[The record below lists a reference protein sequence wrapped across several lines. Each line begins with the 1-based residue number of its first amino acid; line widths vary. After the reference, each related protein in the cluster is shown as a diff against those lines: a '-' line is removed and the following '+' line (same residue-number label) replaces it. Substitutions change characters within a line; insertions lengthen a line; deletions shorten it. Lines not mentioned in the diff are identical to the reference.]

1 MINVDF
7 NCGTK
12 HQVKEVYMK
21 NDFNI
26 HNSINRSVKI
36 TLKARAA
43 VTLAIDN
50 NMLML

>member
-1 MINVDF
+1 
-7 NCGTK
+7 
-12 HQVKEVYMK
+12 MK

-26 HNSINRSVKI
+26 HNSIDRSVKI

-43 VTLAIDN
+43 TTLAIDN

>member
-1 MINVDF
+1 MINVNL
-7 NCGTK
+7 NCGVK

-36 TLKARAA
+36 TLKARAV

-50 NMLML
+50 DTLML

>member
-1 MINVDF
+1 
-7 NCGTK
+7 
-12 HQVKEVYMK
+12 MK

-43 VTLAIDN
+43 VTLAI
-50 NMLML
+50 

>member
-7 NCGTK
+7 NCGAK